1 MAEGPSRHGAR
12 PGRRAQCGD
21 SNPGPFRDCLQFV
34 DAATSGTRRVDL
46 PRAVPATTPDA
57 RAGGMPRE
65 QDQGI
70 KEAKMLKSGEFF

>member
-1 MAEGPSRHGAR
+1 MWGIEPRSL
-12 PGRRAQCGD
+12 
-21 SNPGPFRDCLQFV
+21 SGPFQFV